1 MESAA
6 KKANEE
12 KKEYLR
18 GYRKALARA
27 KRLEEQINELR
38 EAEISPKVRL
48 SGMPG
53 GSGDN
58 ADISDYVV
66 KMDELIS
73 SMIREKNNAIEV
85 YKEIWDAIEQLK
97 SEKEKKVLVC
107 RYLMDYKWK
116 EVEKAVGFEWAQ
128 VHRIHA
134 SALKNFSI
142 PEK

>member
-73 SMIREKNNAIEV
+73 SMIREKTKSLTV
-85 YKEIWDAIEQLK
+85 YKEIWNAIEKLE
-97 SEKEKKVLVC
+97 SENEKQVLSY
-107 RYLMDYKWK
+107 RYLRGYKW
-116 EVEKAVGFEWAQ
+116 EDVAEATGFEWAQ